1 MWPMEVLIV
10 TACKQFVTFVEPEE
24 GCDGTLHKVDIGMT
38 IRLSGLI
45 KLLECGRYTA
55 AET

>member
-1 MWPMEVLIV
+1 MWLMDVLIIRV
-10 TACKQFVTFVEPEE
+10 CKQFVTFVKPEE
-24 GCDGTLHKVDIGMT
+24 GCDCTLHKVDIGMT